1 MFADLRR
8 HGLAV
13 STRGPG
19 GGYMIARALGEITAA
34 DIVLAVDRMNAD
46 SARGDGACAS
56 EGDGRCL
63 TPELWT
69 SLSRCVI
76 EFLDSVSLQKLVD
89 DQPPGSVARRGR
101 TGQAPCIGQGGTQA
115 VAARGAQLRV
125 PAGHVSDALTTGRR
139 AGDAMPALRRDLFR
153 LRIPFAGRALLPLLA
168 FARHLLHGTAG
179 VLPWPTAISLRG
191 PCSAGSRPA

>member
-1 MFADLRR
+1 MRLTTKGRLAVVAMIDVALHQKSGPVALTAIARRQRISLSYLEQMVSDLRR

-89 DQPPGSVARRGR
+89 EQIANGVKIEPHEQPAK
-101 TGQAPCIGQGGTQA
+101 
-115 VAARGAQLRV
+115 
-125 PAGHVSDALTTGRR
+125 R
-139 AGDAMPALRRDLFR
+139 A
-153 LRIPFAGRALLPLLA
+153 
-168 FARHLLHGTAG
+168 
-179 VLPWPTAISLRG
+179 VLPPTRAPSTRPKAPNSVFELG
-191 PCSAGSRPA
+191 KFQAG